1 MVTIQKINRLINR
14 ARKLKAPLPFV
25 AVFKDGRRKNF
36 DGGNL
41 IDMIVKGNTAGLVR
55 VEESEDAT
63 GQGMLNDLI
72 NGILEVEDDSITG
85 DQEEMP

>member
-1 MVTIQKINRLINR
+1 
-14 ARKLKAPLPFV
+14 
-25 AVFKDGRRKNF
+25 
-36 DGGNL
+36 
-41 IDMIVKGNTAGLVR
+41 MIVKGNTAGLVR